1 LGFVLGALSTYF
13 VFPFDF
19 EFYGKLSYILSTSE
33 ILVPVVVFGLSYAN
47 VKFFHKTQKDGKHQ
61 NILSLS
67 LAAIVFNFA
76 VFAALFIFIHALFPD
91 LKEQQWWSLKYIILP
106 LVFVLSVSHVFNR
119 YVSNYKRIVVPNIF
133 ENIAPKLANLG
144 TFTLFIF
151 LGVTEPTA
159 IGFFFAMFTLSTLGY
174 FFYANALE
182 KITPDFSTAYIK
194 KNGLWKEIFNYS
206 FFGFLGNIGNY
217 IAIKIDKVMIG
228 EVLGNEELGI
238 YSVLFAMISLI
249 SIPQLGIFNISAPII
264 NKSIAEDDM
273 EELDRFHKKTSLSL
287 FFLGAVLFSCILVGF
302 PYLVSYIKN
311 GTMLRES
318 EPVIWILGSAIL
330 FDLATGFNGNI
341 ISMSRYY
348 RYNIVFMM
356 FLAVLTIVLN
366 YYFLERTSLGIV
378 GVALATAIS
387 LTLYNIVKIVFN
399 YLKFKVHP
407 LTIEMI
413 FVSIISTL
421 AITVAI
427 VLPDFGNNLIN
438 LFYKPAVVLLLIY
451 IGNHFLRIFPV
462 EEYINRK
469 FIRSIFRFGK

>member
-1 LGFVLGALSTYF
+1 
-13 VFPFDF
+13 
-19 EFYGKLSYILSTSE
+19 
-33 ILVPVVVFGLSYAN
+33 
-47 VKFFHKTQKDGKHQ
+47 
-61 NILSLS
+61 
-67 LAAIVFNFA
+67 
-76 VFAALFIFIHALFPD
+76 
-91 LKEQQWWSLKYIILP
+91 
-106 LVFVLSVSHVFNR
+106 
-119 YVSNYKRIVVPNIF
+119 
-133 ENIAPKLANLG
+133 
-144 TFTLFIF
+144 
-151 LGVTEPTA
+151 
-159 IGFFFAMFTLSTLGY
+159 
-174 FFYANALE
+174 
-182 KITPDFSTAYIK
+182 
-194 KNGLWKEIFNYS
+194 
-206 FFGFLGNIGNY
+206 
-217 IAIKIDKVMIG
+217 
-228 EVLGNEELGI
+228 
-238 YSVLFAMISLI
+238 
-249 SIPQLGIFNISAPII
+249 
-264 NKSIAEDDM
+264 
-273 EELDRFHKKTSLSL
+273 
-287 FFLGAVLFSCILVGF
+287 
-302 PYLVSYIKN
+302 
-311 GTMLRES
+311 MLRES